1 MVRFWPNLS
10 RRQVYSLLPLL
21 HTGNTVL
28 FYFVFAFSSSPSTLK
43 TKYSWEMDFGNPP
56 PQKQINNLT
65 LNGLICVR
73 ANLQKTVECT
83 MCHICTRRALLSAG
97 ITFSVCL
104 CDVCFC
110 WHLLADGVVLVRHS
124 CLKMCNGSYLQ
135 QHFVQ
140 QISSH
145 ITANSTTVIVHER
158 YCLERHKRP
167 FIKASASN
175 KPWLK

>member
-73 ANLQKTVECT
+73 ANLQKNGGMYHVSHLYKAC
-83 MCHICTRRALLSAG
+83 IA
-97 ITFSVCL
+97 
-104 CDVCFC
+104 FC
-110 WHLLADGVVLVRHS
+110 WHYFFCLFVWCLCLLTSFGWWCCFGSPLLSQNVQWLLSTTAFCPTNIQPHHRQQHHRHS
-124 CLKMCNGSYLQ
+124 SWTLLPWKTQ
-135 QHFVQ
+135 
-140 QISSH
+140 
-145 ITANSTTVIVHER
+145 TAL
-158 YCLERHKRP
+158 YKGQCFK
-167 FIKASASN
+167 
-175 KPWLK
+175 